1 MVDLHLHLD
10 GSFDATDILKASK
23 ETGVDIGGLNVNEI
37 RKKTVYDSERGSLT
51 DYLKCFELPL
61 KVMQNAE
68 SVRYSVMKL
77 LERLR
82 ADAVN
87 YAEIR
92 FAPQLHTCNGMTQR
106 QVVFAACEA
115 LEYGQFIGVDAKL
128 ILCMMRGEDNFREN
142 EITVETAYEF
152 LGNGVVALDLAGD
165 ESRYKTTG
173 FCDLFKFASEKKI
186 PFTIH
191 AGEADGTESVET
203 ALRFGAS
210 RIGHGLAAVNDRELM
225 KYMALH
231 NIGVEVCPISNMQTG
246 AASGYDN
253 YPLFTLLENGVTA
266 NINTDNRTV
275 SDTNMHKEFEFI
287 KKIEGYRPEFDG
299 LIKENALKIRF

>member
-1 MVDLHLHLD
+1 MLDLHLHLD
-10 GSFDATDILKASK
+10 GSFDAADIFKAAN
-23 ETGVDIGGLNVNEI
+23 ETGVDIGVTNIEEI
-37 RKKTVYDSERGSLT
+37 RKRTIYNSANGSLT

-61 KVMQNAE
+61 KVLQNAE

-82 ADAVN
+82 ADSVD

-92 FAPQLHTCNGMTQR
+92 FAPQLHTLSGLSQK

-115 LEYGQFIGVDAKL
+115 LEYGQFIGIEAKL
-128 ILCMMRGEDNFREN
+128 ILCMMRGEDNFNEN
-142 EITVETAYEF
+142 EITIETAAEF
-152 LGNGVVALDLAGD
+152 IGKGVVALDLAGD
-165 ESRYKTTG
+165 ESRHKTTE
-173 FCDLFKFASEKKI
+173 FCDLFKIASEKKI

-191 AGEADGTESVET
+191 AGEADGAESVEA

-225 KYMALH
+225 KYMASH
-231 NIGVEVCPISNMQTG
+231 NIGVEVCPISNMQTM
-246 AASGYDN
+246 AASGYDK
-253 YPLFTLLENGVTA
+253 YPLFTLLENGVAA

-275 SDTNMHKEFEFI
+275 SDTDMHKEFELI
-287 KKIEGYRPEFDG
+287 KKIEGYRPEYVN
-299 LIKENALKIRF
+299 LIKENALKIKF